1 MNKKQLTVKKLDINN
16 LADVM
21 KLQEKIISGLHPD
34 EQHFILID
42 LLVSLHSLSLAD
54 RNGLKR

>member
-21 KLQEKIISGLHPD
+21 KLQEKSSAACTPTN
-34 EQHFILID
+34 
-42 LLVSLHSLSLAD
+42 STLSSTE
-54 RNGLKR
+54 RQKTI

>member
-21 KLQEKIISGLHPD
+21 KLQEKIISGLPTN
-34 EQHFILID
+34 
-42 LLVSLHSLSLAD
+42 STLSSTE
-54 RNGLKR
+54 RQKTI

>member
-34 EQHFILID
+34 EQHFILHSTAED
-42 LLVSLHSLSLAD
+42 YMKSLD
-54 RNGLKR
+54 G